1 MIIQVSDAEIKQ
13 AQYPHNLFVTGIFFF
28 DLLLTPAAIVMNI
41 GLYALLLPLACS
53 LLVIAVIYVRSRKA
67 TVWFV
72 DAHWKL
78 ALRHGQWLMLGYAV
92 TAGFMLLAWLLS
104 LASHDAHMKHI
115 LLTALTRIAVLP
127 TLVAVMVT
135 VVLEASALAL
145 AGKGEVPDKMVRKY
159 PPPA

>member
-1 MIIQVSDAEIKQ
+1 MIFEVSEKQVRQ
-13 AQYPHNLFVTGIFFF
+13 AQFPHNLFVTGIFFF

-72 DAHWKL
+72 DAHWRL
-78 ALRHGQWLMLGYAV
+78 AWRHGQWLMLGYAV

-104 LASHDAHMKHI
+104 LSADAHMKHI
-115 LLTALTRIAVLP
+115 MLTALTRIAVLP

-135 VVLEASALAL
+135 VVMEASALAL
-145 AGKGEVPDKMVRKY
+145 AGKGEVPDRIVQKY
-159 PPPA
+159 PPPS